1 MVQENGH
8 LLPADK
14 KHSALRPIL
23 SSATFKDIAQ
33 ILEKTRLCSIDAIRS
48 NSRTSEAERAL
59 YIAAHI
65 MRWATIKSAA
75 QIGHALGERD
85 HGPVVHGLKQI
96 DAWAKDRPVNA
107 KFLDMFC
114 RNADNAGICN
124 ALRSDAVTLR

>member
-1 MVQENGH
+1 MPFG
-8 LLPADK
+8 P
-14 KHSALRPIL
+14 
-23 SSATFKDIAQ
+23 
-33 ILEKTRLCSIDAIRS
+33 TRAR
-48 NSRTSEAERAL
+48 AERAR

-114 RNADNAGICN
+114 LNANNVRICN
-124 ALRSDAVTLR
+124 ALRSDAVTLRLKSTWRTYLRQRNPAGRAVSRRFQIAAAKVSGRSHEL